1 MKHAQH
7 KTIANKTLSA
17 QDQEPKPNPFFD
29 SIVTTPI
36 MEIPSDVEGLI
47 YTR

>member
-1 MKHAQH
+1 MQPYVAK
-7 KTIANKTLSA
+7 KILFT

-29 SIVTTPI
+29 SIVTSPI